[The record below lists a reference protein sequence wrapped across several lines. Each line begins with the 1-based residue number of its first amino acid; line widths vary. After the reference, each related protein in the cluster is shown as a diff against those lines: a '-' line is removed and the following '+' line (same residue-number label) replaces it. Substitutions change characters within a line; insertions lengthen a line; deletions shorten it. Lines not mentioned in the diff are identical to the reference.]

1 MKKFGVKLKIKLKKI
16 NGSKSGEYGKDYI
29 KIKFNSDDSLP
40 LNKQLKILSLAII
53 VRSAFEENGKY
64 YSKIFLNDCLYA
76 A

>member
-64 YSKIFLNDCLYA
+64 YSKIFLDDCLYA